1 MIFLGMLI
9 GMGPIFLGFILFE
22 YTRKFAHKWL
32 RAILF
37 YALNP
42 IMLLALMSIFSVL
55 YFSFLHGLF
64 NFGICLE
71 CIQGIPIPIF
81 GGEFC
86 ILANYTPWVV
96 SGDVMARSYT
106 DAVSAI
112 SLLII
117 ASAMNKLP
125 DLSYKFAIR
134 LSGADSLSDTSSSMS
149 SGLGASEDQ
158 VDPFSQDKDGN
169 NIKAKAIKNI
179 TGYNSYDKTRTSI
192 KNAKER

>member
-1 MIFLGMLI
+1 
-9 GMGPIFLGFILFE
+9 
-22 YTRKFAHKWL
+22 
-32 RAILF
+32 
-37 YALNP
+37 
-42 IMLLALMSIFSVL
+42 
-55 YFSFLHGLF
+55 
-64 NFGICLE
+64 
-71 CIQGIPIPIF
+71 
-81 GGEFC
+81 
-86 ILANYTPWVV
+86 
-96 SGDVMARSYT
+96 
-106 DAVSAI
+106 
-112 SLLII
+112 
-117 ASAMNKLP
+117 MNKLP